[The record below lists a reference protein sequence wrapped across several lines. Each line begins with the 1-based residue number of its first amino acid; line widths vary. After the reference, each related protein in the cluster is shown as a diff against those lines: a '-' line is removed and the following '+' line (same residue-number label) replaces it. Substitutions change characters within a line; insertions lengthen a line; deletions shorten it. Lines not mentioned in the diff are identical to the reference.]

1 MSSIVVRSTSS
12 ILLFAASFFT
22 IAVLPASAQDT
33 DHEWQKEYT
42 VSSKP
47 SLSLETG
54 DSNVEIHS
62 CGDCKSIRIHV
73 QSGRMLSE
81 YRLEEHQDQ
90 DHVYFTFKERLRVGI
105 QIHWTAHNAPKVTVD
120 VPSHLDLDAQT
131 ADGSLV
137 ATQLNGVFQIRS
149 SDGAVSLDD
158 LHGNLNL
165 TSSDGN
171 ITIHNGTG
179 TIEGRTSDGSM
190 KVDGQ
195 FSSVQ
200 LHTSDGTLE
209 LALAPG
215 SQLTAPSRI
224 ESSDG
229 KVLLRLPQAL
239 SADLDVTTR
248 DGHLDCKLPL
258 SMDNYSSSDSGG
270 HHVHGHLNAGGT
282 LLSIH
287 TPDGNVSIAAL

>member
-1 MSSIVVRSTSS
+1 MSSV
-12 ILLFAASFFT
+12 AASSLL
-22 IAVLPASAQDT
+22 ILAASLLSLPASAQNT

-42 VSSKP
+42 LSGKP

-73 QSGRMLSE
+73 QSNHKLSE
-81 YRLEEHQDQ
+81 YRLEERQDQ
-90 DHVYFTFKERLRVGI
+90 DHVSFTLKEKIHVGI
-105 QIHWTAHNAPKVTVD
+105 QLHWKTATTVTVD
-120 VPSHLDLDAQT
+120 APSHMDLDAHT
-131 ADGSLV
+131 SDGNLS
-137 ATQLNGVFQIRS
+137 ANQLNGAFQIRS
-149 SDGAVSLDD
+149 ADGAVSLDD
-158 LHGNLNL
+158 LHGDLHL

-171 ITIHNGTG
+171 IIIHNASGSL
-179 TIEGRTSDGSM
+179 EARTSDGSI

-200 LHTSDGTLE
+200 LHSSDGRLD
-209 LALAPG
+209 LALNPG

-229 KVLLRLPQAL
+229 KVFLRVPQTLA
-239 SADLDVTTR
+239 ADLDVTTR

-258 SMDNYSSSDSGG
+258 KMDNYSSSGSSG
-270 HHVHGHLNAGGT
+270 HHIYGHLNAGGT
-282 LLSIH
+282 PLTIH
-287 TPDGNVSIAAL
+287 TSDGNVSIAAL